1 MSYQQ
6 LTEGKRYQISA
17 LLELGISISE
27 IANKIKCHRAT
38 IYRELKRNQ
47 SCNHYCPRYAHLSSI
62 SRRKAASKYRIPTE
76 RIEFIRLLLC
86 ADWSPEQIANVL
98 TKAGASVSHEWIYRY
113 VALDKCQG
121 GKLYRHLRQGHKR
134 YRKGGNVKAPTIK
147 NAISI
152 DERPLIVN
160 SRERFGDWEIDTVL
174 GKHGSGAIVTLLERK
189 SRFYLAKKVSSKSA
203 EEVTKATIEMLMPY
217 KEHVHTITADNGR
230 EFAGHQE
237 ISDALKTKFYFAH
250 PYSSWERGANENA
263 NGLLR
268 QYVKK
273 GTDLKTVTDEDIQ
286 FAQSRINNRPK
297 KCLGFKQP
305 AVIFKQMAMAT
316 WY

>member
-1 MSYQQ
+1 
-6 LTEGKRYQISA
+6 
-17 LLELGISISE
+17 
-27 IANKIKCHRAT
+27 
-38 IYRELKRNQ
+38 
-47 SCNHYCPRYAHLSSI
+47 
-62 SRRKAASKYRIPTE
+62 
-76 RIEFIRLLLC
+76 
-86 ADWSPEQIANVL
+86 
-98 TKAGASVSHEWIYRY
+98 
-113 VALDKCQG
+113 
-121 GKLYRHLRQGHKR
+121 
-134 YRKGGNVKAPTIK
+134 
-147 NAISI
+147 
-152 DERPLIVN
+152 LIVN

-237 ISDALKTKFYFAH
+237 ISDALETKFYFAH